1 MNCVNVYLFY
11 VVIKMA
17 EEGGDI
23 SEMGRRRSARIL
35 ALEEEKKR
43 KMKMKMMKKMKAEEV
58 VEHNAGVLLHS
69 QQQVHDQKHQHG
81 LVSRTTAP
89 STTVKQYGRR
99 RVCKRKRLQDV
110 TATSFAYP
118 SHQVSL
124 FCFFWTKFSSKLCCK
139 NLL

>member
-1 MNCVNVYLFY
+1 
-11 VVIKMA
+11 MA
-17 EEGGDI
+17 GEGGDI

-43 KMKMKMMKKMKAEEV
+43 KMKMKMKMKMTEAEEV
-58 VEHNAGVLLHS
+58 VEHKAGVLLHS

-81 LVSRTTAP
+81 IVSRITAP
-89 STTVKQYGRR
+89 STTIKQYGRR

-110 TATSFAYP
+110 AGTSLAYP
-118 SHQVSL
+118 SQQVSL